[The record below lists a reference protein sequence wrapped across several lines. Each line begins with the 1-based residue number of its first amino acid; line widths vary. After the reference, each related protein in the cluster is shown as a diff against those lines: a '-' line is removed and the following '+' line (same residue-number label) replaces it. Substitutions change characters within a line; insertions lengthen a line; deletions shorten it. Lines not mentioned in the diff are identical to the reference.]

1 MGVRQKLKTDS
12 QCEFVLLRSLT
23 PARLIRHKRIMNDE
37 AYVNQLLRITLLALI
52 FRQITSTGSSSSFLV
67 LLSERV

>member
-12 QCEFVLLRSLT
+12 QCEFVLLRSRT

-52 FRQITSTGSSSSFLV
+52 ISQITSVGFFV
-67 LLSERV
+67 GF